1 MHIEFKVVFQQHR
14 VRDSARGPVR
24 FMPSPGELETNN
36 TCVCP
41 DINNAG
47 ELPFLKPS
55 ECPDQIPS
63 AEENLIFFFIYTH
76 THTEDYLSSQPQHFW
91 TSFFGIKS
99 YIYPTVYPKA
109 HYLLC
114 FTTQNNSC
122 QIYSTFCYY

>member
-76 THTEDYLSSQPQHFW
+76 THTHTHRGLSLLSTTTLLDIFLWHQIIHL
-91 TSFFGIKS
+91 SNCLSKS
-99 YIYPTVYPKA
+99 TLFALFYHPE
-109 HYLLC
+109 
-114 FTTQNNSC
+114 
-122 QIYSTFCYY
+122 